1 MKYRLRKDSV
11 LTADLIQKYIEDNAA
26 EATRKKKLANYYVAN
41 HAIKN
46 RTMVDAAK
54 PNNKVVNPYAN
65 YITDIIT
72 GYFMGEPVGYNS
84 EETELLNV
92 LNAIYNYNDEAAE
105 NSELAKD
112 ASIYGV
118 AFERVYL
125 EDSESKSVRFKKLD
139 AEGCI
144 PIYDN
149 TVEEDLLFFIRYY
162 DEKDILSGNTKT
174 FVEVYS
180 KTYIQQW
187 EKSLT
192 GMMLIDEQPHQFNAV
207 PIIVYKNNDE
217 ELGDYEPVISL
228 IDAYDKIQSDSV
240 NDMEYF
246 ADAYLALTGVDGLEP
261 NDVANMKE
269 NRVIT
274 LPEGATAEWLIKNI
288 NDTYVENLKNRLDK
302 DIHKFSKTPPMTDEN
317 FASNASGVAMKF
329 KLMGLEN
336 TTSKKERA
344 FKKGLQRRIELICN
358 ILSVMGSDY
367 DYRAIN
373 MIFKRNIPANITEIA
388 EIISKVGH
396 LLSKE
401 TQIGLLPLDIDYE
414 AEKQRIE
421 GEEAAGYSIDFS
433 GDTNGRQEE
442 PLLD

>member
-11 LTADLIQKYIEDNAA
+11 LTPELILKYIEDNTGVAA
-26 EATRKKKLANYYVAN
+26 NRKKLANYYIAN
-41 HAIKN
+41 QAILK
-46 RTMVDAAK
+46 RTMADATK

-65 YITDIIT
+65 YITDIMT
-72 GYFMGEPVGYNS
+72 GYFMGEPVSYNS
-84 EETELLNV
+84 EDVELLTA

-105 NSELAKD
+105 NAELAKD
-112 ASIYGV
+112 ASIYGT
-118 AFERVYL
+118 AYELLYL
-125 EDSESKSVRFKKLD
+125 DDNADVRFRKIE
-139 AEGCI
+139 AEGGI

-149 TVEEDLLFFIRYY
+149 TIEEDLLFFIRYY
-162 DEKDILSGNTKT
+162 DEKDILTGDIKT

-192 GMMLIDEQPHQFNAV
+192 GMLLIEEQQHQFNAV
-207 PIIVYKNNDE
+207 PIVIYNNNEE
-217 ELGDYEPVISL
+217 ELGDYETVIPL

-240 NDMEYF
+240 NDLEYF
-246 ADAYLALTGVDGLEP
+246 ADAYLALTGVDGLDA

-274 LPEGATAEWLIKNI
+274 LPEGSAAQWLIKQI
-288 NDTYVENLKNRLDK
+288 NDTYVENLKNRIDK

-317 FASNASGVAMKF
+317 FASNASGVAMKY

-336 TTSKKERA
+336 TTSKKERG

-358 ILSVMGSDY
+358 MLSILGSSY

-373 MIFKRNIPANITEIA
+373 MTFKRNVPANLVEMA
-388 EIISKVGH
+388 DVISKIGH

-401 TQIGLLPLDIDYE
+401 TQVGLLPIDVDYE
-414 AEKQRIE
+414 AEKSKIE
-421 GEEAAGYSIDFS
+421 EEEAAGYSIDFS
-433 GDTNGRQEE
+433 NEVDG
-442 PLLD
+442 

>member
-11 LTADLIQKYIEDNAA
+11 LTAELIQKYIEDNAA
-26 EATRKKKLANYYVAN
+26 EAAKRKKLANYYVAN

-46 RTMVDAAK
+46 RTLSDTTK

-65 YITDIIT
+65 YITDIMV
-72 GYFMGEPVGYNS
+72 GYFMGEPVTYNS
-84 EETELLNV
+84 EETNLLNE

-118 AFERVYL
+118 SYELLYL
-125 EDSESKSVRFKKLD
+125 EDESAMIRFKKLD

-174 FVEVYS
+174 FVEAYS

-187 EKSLT
+187 ELGLG
-192 GMMLIDEQPHQFNAV
+192 GMKLLDEQQHQFNAV
-207 PIIVYKNNDE
+207 PIIIYKNNEE
-217 ELGDYEPVISL
+217 ELGDYETVVPL
-228 IDAYDKIQSDSV
+228 IDAYDKMESDSV

-246 ADAYLALTGVDGLEP
+246 ADAYLALTGVDGLEAD
-261 NDVANMKE
+261 DVANMKE

-274 LPEGATAEWLIKNI
+274 LPEGASAQWLIKTI
-288 NDTYVENLKNRLDK
+288 SDAYVENLKNRIDK
-302 DIHKFSKTPPMTDEN
+302 DIHKFSKTPPMTDEQ

-336 TTSKKERA
+336 TTSKKERG

-358 ILSVMGSDY
+358 MLDIMGSSY

-373 MIFKRNIPANITEIA
+373 MVFKRNIPANLTEVA
-388 EIISKVGH
+388 DVVNKVGH

-414 AEKQRIE
+414 AEKKRIE
-421 GEEAAGYSIDFS
+421 DEEAAGYSIDFS
-433 GDTNGRQEE
+433 SEVDGQGTEE
-442 PLLD
+442 PVLE

>member
-1 MKYRLRKDSV
+1 MKYRLKKDSV
-11 LTADLIQKYIEDNAA
+11 LTPELILKYIEDNAG
-26 EATRKKKLANYYVAN
+26 EAANRKKLADYYIGN
-41 HAIKN
+41 QAILS
-46 RTMVDAAK
+46 RTMVDATK

-65 YITDIIT
+65 YITDIMV
-72 GYFMGEPVGYNS
+72 GYFMGEPVSYNS
-84 EETELLNV
+84 EEIELLNS
-92 LNAIYNYNDEAAE
+92 LTAIYNYNDEAAE

-112 ASIYGV
+112 ASIYGT
-118 AFERVYL
+118 AYELLYL
-125 EDSESKSVRFKKLD
+125 DDNADIRFKKVS

-144 PIYDN
+144 PVYDN

-162 DEKDILSGNTKT
+162 DEKDILTGNTKT

-187 EKSLT
+187 EKSIA
-192 GMMLIDEQPHQFNAV
+192 GMLLLDEQQHQFNAV
-207 PIIVYKNNDE
+207 PIIVYCNNEE
-217 ELGDYEPVISL
+217 ELGDYETVIPL

-246 ADAYLALTGVDGLEP
+246 ADAYLALTGVDGLEAD
-261 NDVANMKE
+261 DVANMKE

-274 LPEGATAEWLIKNI
+274 LPEGSAAQWLIKTI
-288 NDTYVENLKNRLDK
+288 NDTYVENLKNRIDS

-317 FASNASGVAMKF
+317 FAANASGVAMKY

-336 TTSKKERA
+336 TTSKKERS

-358 ILSVMGSDY
+358 MLSIMGSEY

-373 MIFKRNIPANITEIA
+373 LTFKRNIPANLVEMA
-388 EIISKVGH
+388 DVVNKVGH

-401 TQIGLLPLDIDYE
+401 TQVGLLPIDVDYE
-414 AEKQRIE
+414 AEKKRIE
-421 GEEAAGYSIDFS
+421 EEEAAGYSIDFA
-433 GDTNGRQEE
+433 GEEDGQGTEE
-442 PLLD
+442 PVLE